1 MDIDIIHKEVQYKAV
16 TSSGPGG
23 QHVNKVAT
31 KIQLYFDVVNSLAFA
46 KAEHERIITKLKNQ
60 LTNDGQLIIGCQESR
75 SQSKNKELGF
85 KKLIV
90 VLSQAALKPK
100 VRKKSNI
107 PKAIKR
113 KRLNEKKKHSEK
125 KKNRGFTY

>member
-31 KIQLYFDVVNSLAFA
+31 KIQLYFDVLNSLAFA

-60 LTNDGQLIIGCQESR
+60 LTNEGLLIIGCQESR

-125 KKNRGFTY
+125 KKNRGFNY